1 MEIKE
6 QTRLRFIGMDF
17 PLIELKSTNSFAE
30 TEDNKV
36 NVEITP
42 RFFIPESPA
51 NLFKIIM
58 NAELSVDEHFSLKIV
73 GVGTFELSREDVTED
88 ERKMFV
94 NANATAIVFPYMRA
108 IIATI
113 TSNVGKV
120 ITPILLPPRFFKGE
134 LEEMKMPTKKVRA
147 KKNIETKRQKNIQ

>member
-17 PLIELKSTNSFAE
+17 PSIELKSKKPFIE

-36 NVEITP
+36 DVEITP
-42 RFFIPESPA
+42 MFFTPKKPK
-51 NLFKIIM
+51 NQFKIIM
-58 NAELSVDEHFSLKIV
+58 HAELSVENHFELKIV
-73 GVGTFELSREDVTED
+73 GIGTFELSNENISAE

-94 NANATAIVFPYMRA
+94 NANATAIVFPYVRSL
-108 IIATI
+108 IATI

-120 ITPILLPPRFFKGE
+120 ITPILLPPRFFKGD
-134 LEEMKMPTKKVRA
+134 LEQVKNEARNIKGKKLPKTRVRM
-147 KKNIETKRQKNIQ
+147 E

>member
-17 PLIELKSTNSFAE
+17 PSIELKSKKPFVE

-36 NVEITP
+36 DVEITP
-42 RFFIPESPA
+42 MFFTPKTPK
-51 NLFKIIM
+51 NQFKIIM
-58 NAELSVDEHFSLKIV
+58 QAELSVEHHFELKIV
-73 GVGTFELSREDVTED
+73 GIGTFELSKEDVSEE
-88 ERKMFV
+88 ERKVFV

-108 IIATI
+108 IIATL

-134 LEEMKMPTKKVRA
+134 LEQVRTEVRKIRPKKSP
-147 KKNIETKRQKNIQ
+147 KTDGQKLI

>member
-17 PLIELKSTNSFAE
+17 PSIEMRSKKPFIE

-36 NVEITP
+36 NIEITP
-42 RFFIPESPA
+42 RFFTPKSPK

-58 NAELSVDEHFSLKIV
+58 QAELSVDDHFELKIV
-73 GVGTFELSREDVTED
+73 GIGTFELSKEDVSED
-88 ERKMFV
+88 ERRMFV

-108 IIATI
+108 LIATI
-113 TSNVGKV
+113 TANVGKV
-120 ITPILLPPRFFKGE
+120 ITPILLPPRFFHGDIEQSKKE
-134 LEEMKMPTKKVRA
+134 IKKIRTKKA
-147 KKNIETKRQKNIQ
+147 ISNKEQKLL